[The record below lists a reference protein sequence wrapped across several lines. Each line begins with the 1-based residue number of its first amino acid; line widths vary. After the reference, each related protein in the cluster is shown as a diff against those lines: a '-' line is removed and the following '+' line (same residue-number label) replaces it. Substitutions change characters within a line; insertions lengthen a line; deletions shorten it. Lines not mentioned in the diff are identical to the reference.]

1 MKILTK
7 KKEQKIIKEECWN
20 LNTELLKWLN
30 IHFKVYKKDASKMV
44 NLTYHTFTYEG
55 KEYTQLEII
64 DRIIE
69 LTGYLLLDDNYL
81 PIKVG
86 TIKNKQKQLFDLIE
100 LVFNV
105 MWW

>member
-30 IHFKVYKKDASKMV
+30 IHFKVYKEDASKMV

-55 KEYTQLEII
+55 TEYTQLEII

-69 LTGYLLLDDNYL
+69 LTDYLLLDDNYI

-100 LVFNV
+100 LVFNA

>member
-20 LNTELLKWLN
+20 LNIELLKWLN
-30 IHFKVYKKDASKMV
+30 IHFKVYKEDASKIV
-44 NLTYHTFTYEG
+44 NLSYHTFIYD
-55 KEYTQLEII
+55 KQEYTQLEII

-69 LTGYLLLDDNYL
+69 LTDYLLLDDNYL
-81 PIKVG
+81 PS
-86 TIKNKQKQLFDLIE
+86 TIIIIRNKQKQLFDLLE
-100 LVFNV
+100 LVFNA

>member
-20 LNTELLKWLN
+20 LNIELLKWLN
-30 IHFKVYKKDASKMV
+30 IHFKVYKEDASKMV
-44 NLTYHTFTYEG
+44 NLTYHIFTYEG

>member
-30 IHFKVYKKDASKMV
+30 IHFKVYKEDASKIV
-44 NLTYHTFTYEG
+44 NLRYHTFIYDK

-69 LTGYLLLDDNYL
+69 LTDYLLLDDNYL
-81 PIKVG
+81 PT
-86 TIKNKQKQLFDLIE
+86 TIIINKQKQLFDLLE
-100 LVFNV
+100 LVFNA

>member
-30 IHFKVYKKDASKMV
+30 IHFKVYKEDASKIV
-44 NLTYHTFTYEG
+44 NLRYHTFIYEQQ
-55 KEYTQLEII
+55 EYTQLEII

-69 LTGYLLLDDNYL
+69 LTDYLLLDDNYL
-81 PIKVG
+81 PT
-86 TIKNKQKQLFDLIE
+86 TIIINKQKQLFDLLE
-100 LVFNV
+100 LVFNA